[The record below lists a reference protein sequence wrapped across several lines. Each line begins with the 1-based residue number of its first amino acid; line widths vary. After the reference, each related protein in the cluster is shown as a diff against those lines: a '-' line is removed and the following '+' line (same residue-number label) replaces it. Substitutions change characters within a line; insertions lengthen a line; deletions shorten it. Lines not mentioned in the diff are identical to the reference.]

1 MVTYSKQRVFNL
13 IMKVSH
19 GMYQDTL
26 QKQLLNHSLVQMTT
40 TTKTYWH
47 NTDKKTLGQVF
58 TCPFLLT
65 TTYKTNKICL

>member
-1 MVTYSKQRVFNL
+1 MQVMVTYSKQRVFKL

-47 NTDKKTLGQVF
+47 NTDKNTRASFYL
-58 TCPFLLT
+58 PFFIDNNL
-65 TTYKTNKICL
+65 